1 MSMYDDNE
9 RAAEAL
15 TIILGTLFLV
25 SCTGVIAS
33 IVLALAKFLGT
44 TL

>member
-1 MSMYDDNE
+1 MIDNDDE

-15 TIILGTLFLV
+15 TLILGTLFLM
-25 SCTGVIAS
+25 SCMGLVAS

-44 TL
+44 VI